1 MSGPLSSSAFPG
13 ILGGPSALWG
23 TVHWVQGAGL
33 VPWHTRPLVLY
44 EHVILTVKTRS
55 QGPILCLPTG
65 LSLRWD
71 RLSRPELE
79 GPSRPFKALQEG
91 FPSICSWDK
100 RESSPRSCFSS

>member
-1 MSGPLSSSAFPG
+1 M
-13 ILGGPSALWG
+13 WG

-79 GPSRPFKALQEG
+79 GPSRPFKRASPAYAPGTRGKALPG
-91 FPSICSWDK
+91 LAFHLRASWQCTHYA
-100 RESSPRSCFSS
+100 EMSLFIFV